1 MSKENRLEGIID
13 IHIHTAP
20 DIRKRRMD
28 DLDLMEAA
36 VARNVRAVVLK
47 SHQVVT
53 ADRAAIVNKVRRE
66 KYPDSNFEAFG
77 AVALNRSVGGI
88 NPAAVEVTLKLGGK
102 IVWLPTVSAV
112 NHLTRQKKSL
122 DGAVEVTR
130 DGKIVPELHDVFELI
145 KEYDAVLETG
155 HISAEECF
163 VVAKAAREA
172 GVRKIVITHPEF
184 WVVGMSL
191 EQQREIVE
199 EYDVLLEHEYAQPIG
214 GGVYKKNLK
223 DNAEAMKAIGCEH
236 FIVATDS
243 GQTQNPFWYDS
254 IREYIDYLYDTAGFT
269 EAQVDRMTKINPG
282 RMLGING

>member
-130 DGKIVPELHDVFELI
+130 DGEIVPELHDVFELI

>member
-36 VARNVRAVVLK
+36 VARDVRAVVLK

-130 DGKIVPELHDVFELI
+130 DGEIVPELHDVFELI

-155 HISAEECF
+155 HISSEECF

>member
-36 VARNVRAVVLK
+36 VARDVRAVVLK